1 MDSVWPK
8 ELRACDTH
16 CSDMEHCSDWRDWNV
31 LPTGHGTGTVGCGDL
46 RGWFTRNSHGH
57 IQIEWTS
64 APEGGL
70 PPDVLRA
77 ATEACEKADG
87 GQRTSKAGR
96 IDAGG

>member
-1 MDSVWPK
+1 MANCTDPS
-8 ELRACDTH
+8 
-16 CSDMEHCSDWRDWNV
+16 DWNV
-31 LPTGHGTGTVGCGDL
+31 LATGHGTGTVGCGTL

-57 IQIEWTS
+57 IQIDWTS